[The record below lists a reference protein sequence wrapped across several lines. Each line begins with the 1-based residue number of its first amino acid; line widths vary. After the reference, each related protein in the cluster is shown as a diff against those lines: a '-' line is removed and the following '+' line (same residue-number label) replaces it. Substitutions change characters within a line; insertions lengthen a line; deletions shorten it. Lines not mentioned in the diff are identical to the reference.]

1 MTSIK
6 QHDSAEAPKALPA
19 TRSSRGGIAVLMLLS
34 FLAGTVAI
42 GILHPSRWSAE
53 AAAGGLAREP
63 VSKSARPSQVDP
75 ADLHQLYVE
84 VNKIK
89 QENAF
94 LRGEI
99 ETLTDRNG
107 IVDKLI
113 DHVRQLQQSHRDI
126 MNLVRPTAAEA
137 QDASTAETSP
147 PSAAA
152 LVRHEVVTPRAPRT
166 VESPP
171 IPGKRPDQGQTG
183 DIVEAKAAT
192 VKKED

>member
-6 QHDSAEAPKALPA
+6 QHGTAEASKATPA
-19 TRSSRGGIAVLMLLS
+19 TRSSRGGIAVLMLFS
-34 FLAGTVAI
+34 FVAGTVAV
-42 GILHPSRWSAE
+42 GILHPSRWTAE
-53 AAAGGLAREP
+53 AAAGGLTNEP
-63 VSKSARPSQVDP
+63 VSKSARPNQVDP

-94 LRGEI
+94 LRSEI
-99 ETLTDRNG
+99 ETLTDRDG

-113 DHVRQLQQSHRDI
+113 DHVRQLQQSDREI
-126 MNLVRPTAAEA
+126 MTLVRPTAAEA
-137 QDASTAETSP
+137 QDASTAETSS

-171 IPGKRPDQGQTG
+171 IPGKRRDQGQTG

-192 VKKED
+192 VKKKD

>member
-6 QHDSAEAPKALPA
+6 QHGTAKAPKEGPER
-19 TRSSRGGIAVLMLLS
+19 RSSRGGIAVLMLFA
-34 FLAGTVAI
+34 FLAGTMAVT
-42 GILHPSRWSAE
+42 ILQPSRWSAE
-53 AAAGGLAREP
+53 AAVGGLATEP
-63 VSKSARPSQVDP
+63 VSKSARPNQIDP

-99 ETLTDRNG
+99 ETLTDQDG

-113 DHVRQLQQSHRDI
+113 EHVRQLQQSDREI
-126 MNLVRPTAAEA
+126 MTLVHPTATAA
-137 QDASTAETSP
+137 QDASAAETSP

-152 LVRHEVVTPRAPRT
+152 LVRHEVVTPRALRT

-183 DIVEAKAAT
+183 DIVEAKA
-192 VKKED
+192 VSVENED

>member
-6 QHDSAEAPKALPA
+6 QHGTAEAPKATPA
-19 TRSSRGGIAVLMLLS
+19 TRSSRGGVAVLMLSS
-34 FLAGTVAI
+34 FLAGTVVI
-42 GILHPSRWSAE
+42 GILHPSRWTAE
-53 AAAGGLAREP
+53 AAAGGLTNEP
-63 VSKSARPSQVDP
+63 VSKSARPNQIDP

-99 ETLTDRNG
+99 ETLTDRDG

-113 DHVRQLQQSHRDI
+113 DHVKQLQQSDREI
-126 MNLVRPTAAEA
+126 MTLVRPTATET
-137 QDASTAETSP
+137 QDASAAETAS

-152 LVRHEVVTPRAPRT
+152 LVRHEVVTPRALRT
-166 VESPP
+166 IESPP

-183 DIVEAKAAT
+183 DIVEAKAAA
-192 VKKED
+192 VGKED

>member
-6 QHDSAEAPKALPA
+6 QHGTAEAPKTTSA
-19 TRSSRGGIAVLMLLS
+19 TRSSRGGIAVLMLFS
-34 FLAGTVAI
+34 FMAGTVAV
-42 GILHPSRWSAE
+42 GILHPSRWTAE
-53 AAAGGLAREP
+53 AAAGGLANEP
-63 VSKSARPSQVDP
+63 VSKSARPNQIDP
-75 ADLHQLYVE
+75 GELHQLYVE

-99 ETLTDRNG
+99 ETLTDRDG

-113 DHVRQLQQSHRDI
+113 DHVKQLQQSDLEI
-126 MNLVRPTAAEA
+126 MTLVRPRATDA
-137 QDASTAETSP
+137 QDASAAETAS

-152 LVRHEVVTPRAPRT
+152 LVRHEVVTPRALRT

-183 DIVEAKAAT
+183 DIVEAKASP
-192 VKKED
+192 VGKED